1 MVGTSPTGHLRGL
14 TPFPTRRSERRSGP
28 SAIIGAVPTYDYQC
42 RACGLVTE
50 VIHSMLE
57 PGPSACTACGG
68 ELRRVLF
75 PTGIIFKGS
84 GFYRN
89 DSRAAASD
97 AGKAPASA
105 AGGDS
110 GSSATSASEPKKAAG
125 AGDGASTTASD
136 AKSSSSEGT

>member
-1 MVGTSPTGHLRGL
+1 
-14 TPFPTRRSERRSGP
+14 
-28 SAIIGAVPTYDYQC
+28 VPTYDYQC

-57 PGPSACTACGG
+57 PGPSACGACGG

-89 DSRAAASD
+89 DSRAAAAD
-97 AGKAPASA
+97 AGKAAPST
-105 AGGDS
+105 GSGDP
-110 GSSATSASEPKKAAG
+110 GSSTASASEPKKVAG
-125 AGDGASTTASD
+125 GGDGASTTASD
-136 AKSSSSEGT
+136 AKGSSSEA